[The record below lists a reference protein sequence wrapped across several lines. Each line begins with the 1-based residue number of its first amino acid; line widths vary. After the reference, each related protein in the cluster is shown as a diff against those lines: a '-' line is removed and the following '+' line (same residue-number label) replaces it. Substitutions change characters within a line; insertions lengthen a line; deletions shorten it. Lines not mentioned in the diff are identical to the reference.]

1 MVIERISVKTLRQ
14 EVYDQLRDKII
25 SAEIL
30 PGETVSLRGLAE
42 KFGVSLMPVR
52 EALWQLESEGIIVI
66 ESNKRIRVNS
76 LTAKEM
82 EEALRLRLLL
92 ESTAAERACDL
103 RPEEAIA
110 QVRGILKA
118 MEASLDRPKIY
129 MRRNTQFHFSIY
141 AYSDSPL
148 LLEMLNR
155 LWARVFPYS
164 YTYAIVNQDKTDAM
178 RSHGEMFEAFV
189 ARDKKRLT
197 DALRQDLER
206 AARLIIPALERNV
219 PELRKGQGSRG
230 QLNRRGLRHIKFTGG
245 ASTASPGPEV
255 CKDAMGGRNT

>member
-1 MVIERISVKTLRQ
+1 MIIEKISVKTLRQ
-14 EVYDQLRDKII
+14 EVYDQLRDKSI
-25 SAEIL
+25 SAELL

-52 EALWQLESEGIIVI
+52 EALWQLESEKVIVI

-103 RPEEAIA
+103 RPDEAVPR
-110 QVRGILKA
+110 VRDILEA
-118 MEASLDRPKIY
+118 MGASVDRPKIY

-141 AYSDSPL
+141 VYSDSPL

-155 LWARVFPYS
+155 LWARVFPYVF
-164 YTYAIVNQDKTDAM
+164 TYAIANQDKTDAM
-178 RSHGEMFEAFV
+178 RSHWQMFEAF
-189 ARDKKRLT
+189 AQRDKKRLT
-197 DALRQDLER
+197 DALRQDLEQ
-206 AARLIIPALERNV
+206 AARRIVPALEVRDA
-219 PELRKGQGSRG
+219 EARG
-230 QLNRRGLRHIKFTGG
+230 ERR
-245 ASTASPGPEV
+245 
-255 CKDAMGGRNT
+255 

>member
-52 EALWQLESEGIIVI
+52 EALWQLESERIIVI
-66 ESNKRIRVNS
+66 ESNKRIRVNT

-92 ESTAAERACDL
+92 ESTAAERACDF
-103 RPEEAIA
+103 RPEEAIP
-110 QVRGILKA
+110 QVRGILEA
-118 MEASLDRPKIY
+118 MESSLDRPKIY
-129 MRRNTQFHFSIY
+129 MRRNTQFHFAIY

-155 LWARVFPYS
+155 LWARVFPYV
-164 YTYAIVNQDKTDAM
+164 YTFAILNRDKADAM
-178 RSHGEMFEAFV
+178 RSHRQMLEAFV
-189 ARDKKRLT
+189 DGDKKRLT
-197 DALRQDLER
+197 EALRQDLEQ
-206 AARLIIPALERNV
+206 AAGVIIPALEQRASESRN
-219 PELRKGQGSRG
+219 GQEGRSPSNHEG
-230 QLNRRGLRHIKFTGG
+230 VRRAKRTGK
-245 ASTASPGPEV
+245 TH
-255 CKDAMGGRNT
+255 GRARQNPLKPVAEA

>member
-1 MVIERISVKTLRQ
+1 MAIEKISVKTLRQ

-30 PGETVSLRGLAE
+30 PGETVSLRGLAQ

-52 EALWQLESEGIIVI
+52 EALWQLESERIIVI
-66 ESNKRIRVNS
+66 ESNKRIRVNT

-92 ESTAAERACDL
+92 ESTAVERACEL
-103 RPEEAIA
+103 RPDAAIPK
-110 QVRGILKA
+110 IKDLLET

-141 AYSDSPL
+141 SYADSPL

-155 LWARVFPYS
+155 LWARVFPY
-164 YTYAIVNQDKTDAM
+164 TFLHAILNRDKTKAM
-178 RSHGEMFEAFV
+178 KSHWKMFEGFAE
-189 ARDKKRLT
+189 RDKKKIK
-197 DALRQDLER
+197 DALREDLER
-206 AARLIIPALERNV
+206 AAGIIIPALEKS
-219 PELRKGQGSRG
+219 ESS
-230 QLNRRGLRHIKFTGG
+230 H
-245 ASTASPGPEV
+245 SSPS
-255 CKDAMGGRNT
+255 K

>member
-1 MVIERISVKTLRQ
+1 MVIEKISVKTLRQ

-42 KFGVSLMPVR
+42 RFGVSLMPVR
-52 EALWQLESEGIIVI
+52 EALWQLESERIIVI
-66 ESNKRIRVNS
+66 ESNKRIRVNT

-103 RPEEAIA
+103 RPEQAIPK
-110 QVRGILKA
+110 VRGILKA

-141 AYSDSPL
+141 ACSDAPL
-148 LLEMLNR
+148 LLEILNR
-155 LWARVFPYS
+155 LWARVFPYV
-164 YTYAIVNQDKTDAM
+164 YTFAILNQDKADAM
-178 RSHGEMFEAFV
+178 RSHRQMLAAFV
-189 ARDKKRLT
+189 NRDKKRMA
-197 DALRQDLER
+197 DALRQDLEQ
-206 AARLIIPALERNV
+206 AARIIIPALERRDSESQKEQQGRGRSHRFGV
-219 PELRKGQGSRG
+219 RRVKRTGKTYGKTREALPEPVAG
-230 QLNRRGLRHIKFTGG
+230 
-245 ASTASPGPEV
+245 E
-255 CKDAMGGRNT
+255 

>member
-42 KFGVSLMPVR
+42 RFGVSLMPVR
-52 EALWQLESEGIIVI
+52 EALWQLESERIIVI
-66 ESNKRIRVNS
+66 ESNKRIRVNT

-103 RPEEAIA
+103 RPEEAIPK
-110 QVRGILKA
+110 VRGILEA

-141 AYSDSPL
+141 EYSDSPL

-164 YTYAIVNQDKTDAM
+164 YTYAIVNRDKTDAM
-178 RSHGEMFEAFV
+178 RSHWEMFEAFTE
-189 ARDKKRLT
+189 RNKKRLT

-206 AARLIIPALERNV
+206 AARIIIPALEQCA
-219 PELRKGQGSRG
+219 PEVRKGRRRPSRHG
-230 QLNRRGLRHIKFTGG
+230 QRSTAGAGG
-245 ASTASPGPEV
+245 AVRFPGR
-255 CKDAMGGRNT
+255 DDGGRGGDA